1 MQTYA
6 SYVCIHLYIC
16 EIVLYCQ
23 SLQLGVPVVHFC
35 FGKNKAFEAACQMPM
50 ALGTMKRRINLLYLA
65 VLYFRQASVDAL
77 VIDRRRLASTLSRRR
92 IGPPGLQLGLSNSEQ
107 ERKRRRIRLSSGNDA
122 RLLSRTVEINHDW
135 KITVWELE
143 KPAEVV
149 DRYWNAQARLVASNK
164 QSMDQQKLLDP
175 FGLVLWPGSVVAAQ
189 ELKYQSQTVANKSVL
204 VLGGGVGVEAQALAE
219 LGAKHV
225 LATDV
230 HPTTLQQLKLGVEE
244 NTVIRDSGVVDIAIF
259 DLFSE
264 SSLPLPGADLI
275 VVADVLYNEQLA
287 AQVVRRLVEAWIRN
301 PDIKILVTDSQRFV
315 DFMALLNKR
324 FEQAI
329 MDTPRRTPS
338 IGFTETTM
346 DAFTGSGVCIDD
358 DQTYDVKVRKIWIGL
373 DT

>member
-1 MQTYA
+1 
-6 SYVCIHLYIC
+6 
-16 EIVLYCQ
+16 
-23 SLQLGVPVVHFC
+23 
-35 FGKNKAFEAACQMPM
+35 M
-50 ALGTMKRRINLLYLA
+50 ALGTTIRRINLIYLA
-65 VLYFRQASVDAL
+65 ALYFRRSIVHGLLDN
-77 VIDRRRLASTLSRRR
+77 RKLASTFGRRR
-92 IGPPGLQLGLSNSEQ
+92 TGQTVLRLALSNSEP
-107 ERKRRRIRLSSGNDA
+107 ERKRRRITLSSGNDA
-122 RLLSRTVEINHDW
+122 RLLSRTVEISDDW

-149 DRYWNAQARLVASNK
+149 DRYWNVQALPVASEKASNERRN
-164 QSMDQQKLLDP
+164 LLDP

-189 ELKYQSQTVANKSVL
+189 ELKYQSQTVRNKSVL

-244 NTVIRDSGVVDIAIF
+244 NAVIRDSGVVDVAIF

-264 SSLPLPGADLI
+264 LSLPLPGAELI

-287 AQVVRRLVEAWIRN
+287 MQVVSRLVEAWNRN

-315 DFMALLNKR
+315 DFMALLTKR
-324 FEQAI
+324 FMEAV
-329 MDTPRRTPS
+329 MNTPKTTPS
-338 IGFTETTM
+338 IRFTETTM
-346 DAFTGSGVCIDD
+346 DAFTGSGVCIDE
-358 DQTYDVKVRKIWIGL
+358 DQTYAVKVRKFWIGL

>member
-1 MQTYA
+1 MR
-6 SYVCIHLYIC
+6 C
-16 EIVLYCQ
+16 
-23 SLQLGVPVVHFC
+23 
-35 FGKNKAFEAACQMPM
+35 
-50 ALGTMKRRINLLYLA
+50 
-65 VLYFRQASVDAL
+65 
-77 VIDRRRLASTLSRRR
+77 
-92 IGPPGLQLGLSNSEQ
+92 
-107 ERKRRRIRLSSGNDA
+107 
-122 RLLSRTVEINHDW
+122 
-135 KITVWELE
+135 
-143 KPAEVV
+143 
-149 DRYWNAQARLVASNK
+149 
-164 QSMDQQKLLDP
+164 
-175 FGLVLWPGSVVAAQ
+175 
-189 ELKYQSQTVANKSVL
+189 
-204 VLGGGVGVEAQALAE
+204 VEALALAE

-287 AQVVRRLVEAWIRN
+287 AQVVRRLVEAWNRN

>member
-1 MQTYA
+1 MHLTYT
-6 SYVCIHLYIC
+6 SYIFYIC
-16 EIVLYCQ
+16 EIVTVKACSWYGTG
-23 SLQLGVPVVHFC
+23 SLLLF
-35 FGKNKAFEAACQMPM
+35 FEKNKAFEAACQMPM
-50 ALGTMKRRINLLYLA
+50 ALGTMKRRINLLYLV
-65 VLYFRQASVDAL
+65 VLYFRRASVDAL
-77 VIDRRRLASTLSRRR
+77 VIDRRRLASTLTLRR
-92 IGPPGLQLGLSNSEQ
+92 IGPPGLRLGLSNSEQ

-149 DRYWNAQARLVASNK
+149 DRYWNAQARLVASNT
-164 QSMDQQKLLDP
+164 QSMDPQKLLDP

-287 AQVVRRLVEAWIRN
+287 AQVVRRLVEAWNRN

-329 MDTPRRTPS
+329 MDTPRRIPS